1 MFILK
6 SREQIG
12 KAIER
17 ARRRHTSVKFVA
29 FGTYLVRGAAG
40 NFYTVRC
47 ERRGGQKVVD
57 CSCAAGTFGSP
68 CFHAASALSLHVG
81 LAARRAAA

>member
-6 SREQIG
+6 SKKQIS

-17 ARRRHTSVKFVA
+17 AKAHHTAVKFVT

-47 ERRGGQKVVD
+47 ERRGNLKVVD

-68 CFHAASALSLHVG
+68 CYHSTAALSLHIG
-81 LAARRAAA
+81 LAAQRATA